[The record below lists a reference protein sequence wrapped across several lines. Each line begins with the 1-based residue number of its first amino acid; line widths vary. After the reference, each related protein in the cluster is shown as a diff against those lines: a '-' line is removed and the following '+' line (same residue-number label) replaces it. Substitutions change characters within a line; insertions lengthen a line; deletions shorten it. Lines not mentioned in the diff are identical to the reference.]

1 MDVLTKAQGELLDA
15 AKSLVHY
22 LELVAS
28 GAIVGPVDPQA
39 KCISATEDAIRLVKH
54 QGIQRA
60 QLADAS
66 GEPSD
71 DAARIAGIR
80 LDLVNGEVRA

>member
-1 MDVLTKAQGELLDA
+1 MDVLTKAQAELLDA

-39 KCISATEDAIRLVKH
+39 KCISATEDAIRLVKL
-54 QGIQRA
+54 QATQA
-60 QLADAS
+60 AWFADATDA
-66 GEPSD
+66 PSD

-80 LDLVNGEVRA
+80 LDLVNGEVQV